1 MKKKLRIKRTLAW
14 MLAVMMILTESMVV
28 SAAPDI
34 SGGDVVVSEEPSDEV
49 PGVDVSGGDE
59 PAADVSGGDEPGTD
73 VSGGDPSEV
82 EIPDVEE
89 IEEMFPGLDES
100 YTLSAEEMAEKQEVL
115 DYSYDWANI
124 DSQDNYVAGEVV
136 FLAESEE
143 EALAYAQA
151 YNATLD
157 SYEYGVAVIKLN
169 ADPAYKEATVGD
181 VMRAAA
187 SPDSNL
193 PAVWPNYI
201 RYTCS
206 EEIETEGTQ
215 MGTYEPC
222 ADPFM
227 TVTSSYYE
235 WYHSVVNSTVAYN
248 AGYRGKGVTVAV
260 LDSGASTSHEDL
272 SGIKAIQVNST
283 LGTTPSGNHGANVA
297 GLIGARA
304 NNYGGRGIAPECN
317 LLTVK
322 VLGDD
327 GGTDSDIMRG
337 ISLAVSNNANIINMS
352 LGGMGYN
359 GTFNTYINNAYK
371 AGVAVFCAAG
381 NEYADSLCY
390 PAGYDKAISVAA
402 LNYSLGKTDFSN
414 FGKKVRYCAPGYNM
428 WSCFNSAGSGSG
440 SYLKSTTG
448 YYYGR
453 MSGTSQAT
461 PVISGCAAVL
471 WDQVPGT
478 GSTKVDNLLKLM
490 DKSCVKVNGSGLG
503 NGYVDL
509 AKALGISN
517 TVSAPN
523 KPVFKTKAGTYNS
536 KSLTVQIVTEPGT
549 TIYYSTD
556 GKAVTYKNGQLSANA
571 KTCTQTLS
579 TDGKSLIG
587 TFPISGQTAITVHAI
602 AVKNSNKL
610 ASADASAKYT
620 LKPAVT
626 AVSIKSKSGV
636 NTVAPGQKL
645 TLVSAL
651 TPDYAAN
658 KKLTWKVSPEGNGVT
673 VGASGIVSA
682 AKTAKPD
689 NYTITATS
697 VDGPTTS
704 MIISVSNPA
713 NPVTGITSKTR
724 AVTVLT
730 GKSFT
735 VSDVKVTLKDTA
747 IGSASTLTWVSD
759 DAGVATVALSGNNV
773 VITGKK
779 AGKTKITGTAKDGTG
794 KSITINVNVTQP
806 VTGLT
811 ITGSNIVS
819 QGKSVTLKAEMSAKA
834 TNAKLTWTVTPADQG
849 VTVSNGKVTASKTA
863 TLRNYII
870 AVNATDGS
878 NASASYILTVTAAQT
893 TNLSVDKKTVDVFRV
908 TNSYGAPTS
917 AKLTV
922 TCDST
927 NWSVTS
933 SNLDLV
939 KVSKSGSV
947 VTVTSTGKA
956 TGSATV
962 TIATTDG
969 SNKKV
974 TCKVNV
980 KNPATKM
987 FIAPTMGRSNC
998 VAKGTTMK
1006 MGVYLVTDS
1015 GKVEASANKFTWSS
1029 TNPSAVKVDANG
1041 TVTGMS
1047 AYGSSATIKAAA
1059 TDGSGLSASFVV
1071 YSYDK
1076 TKSLSLSGCVSG
1088 QWGYSGKVYDF
1099 PILPIAQNGGYCS
1112 YEYTAKSSSPDFS
1125 VGIQYSSSVAL
1136 VFGAN
1141 KPGKYSVT
1149 ISCNDGSTAKKTY
1162 TFIMK

>member
-28 SAAPDI
+28 SAASDI
-34 SGGDVVVSEEPSDEV
+34 SGGDAVVSEEPSDEV
-49 PGVDVSGGDE
+49 SGVDVSGGDE

-187 SPDSNL
+187 SLDSNL

-201 RYTCS
+201 RYADD
-206 EEIETEGTQ
+206 ELVDAEGTEL
-215 MGTYEPC
+215 GGYEPC
-222 ADPFM
+222 ADPYM

-235 WYHSVVNSTVAYN
+235 WYHSVVNSTIAYN

-260 LDSGASTSHEDL
+260 LDAGANTSHEDL
-272 SGIKAIQVNST
+272 SSGIKAIQVTST

-304 NNYGGRGIAPECN
+304 NNYGGRGIAPECT

-327 GGTDSDIMRG
+327 GGSDSDIMRG
-337 ISLAVSNNANIINMS
+337 INLAVQNKANIINMS
-352 LGGMGYN
+352 LGGYGYN
-359 GTFNTYINNAYK
+359 GDFNTTITNAYK

-381 NEYADSLCY
+381 NAYSDTAHY

-402 LNYSLGKTDFSN
+402 LNYSLNKTDFSN
-414 FGKKVRYCAPGYNM
+414 FGKKVKYSAPGYNM
-428 WSCFNSAGSGSG
+428 WSCFNSSDADCD
-440 SYLKSTTG
+440 YVKSSTG
-448 YYYGR
+448 YYYGS

-461 PVISGCAAVL
+461 PIISGCAAVL
-471 WDQVPGT
+471 WNQAAGT

-490 DKSCVKVNGSGLG
+490 DKGSVKVTGSGLG

-509 AKALGISN
+509 AKALGLSN

-523 KPVFKTKAGTYNS
+523 KPVFKTKPGTYNS
-536 KSLTVQIVTEPGT
+536 QSLSVTITAEPGT

-571 KTCTQTLS
+571 KTYS
-579 TDGKSLIG
+579 GA
-587 TFPISGQTAITVHAI
+587 FPISGQASITVHAI

-610 ASADASAKYT
+610 ASADVSAKYT

-645 TLVSAL
+645 TLVSTLA
-651 TPDYAAN
+651 PDYAAN
-658 KKLTWKVSPEGNGVT
+658 KKLTWTVSPAGKGVT
-673 VGASGIVSA
+673 VSNSGVVSA
-682 AKTAKPD
+682 TKTATTG

-697 VDGPTTS
+697 PDGPKATMT
-704 MIISVSNPA
+704 ISVSDPT
-713 NPVTGITSKTR
+713 NPVTGITSKTKI
-724 AVTVLT
+724 VTVLA
-730 GKSFT
+730 GKNFT
-735 VSDVKVTLKDTA
+735 VLDVKVTLKNNAT
-747 IGSASTLTWVSD
+747 GGPSSLTWVSED
-759 DAGVATVALSGNNV
+759 TDVATVALSAYNV

-819 QGKSVTLKAEMSAKA
+819 QGKSITLKADMSAKA
-834 TNAKLTWTVTPADQG
+834 TNAKLTWTVSPADKG

-863 TLRNYII
+863 TLGNYTIT
-870 AVNATDGS
+870 AKATDGS
-878 NASASYILTVTAAQT
+878 NASKSHTVTVTAAQT
-893 TNLSVDKKTVDVFRV
+893 TNLSVDKKSVDIFRV
-908 TNSYGAPTS
+908 SNSHGASTS

-933 SNLDLV
+933 SNPDLV

-947 VTVTSTGKA
+947 VTVAATGKA
-956 TGSATV
+956 TGSATI

-980 KNPATKM
+980 KNPATKLY
-987 FIAPTMGRSNC
+987 IAPTKGRSGYL
-998 VAKGTTMK
+998 AKGTSMK
-1006 MGVYLVTDS
+1006 MGVYLITES
-1015 GKVEASANKFTWSS
+1015 GKVEASANKFKWSS
-1029 TNPSAVKVDANG
+1029 SNPSAIKVDASGN
-1041 TVTGMS
+1041 VTGMS
-1047 AYGSSATIKAAA
+1047 TSRTKATIKAVA
-1059 TDGSGLSASFVV
+1059 TDGSGLSAEFVLC
-1071 YSYDK
+1071 SCDK
-1076 TKSLSLSGCVSG
+1076 TKSIYLTNKYGAKYKNNRKVDVGNAYIYYIRQIG
-1088 QWGYSGKVYDF
+1088 QNYGDCGYG
-1099 PILPIAQNGGYCS
+1099 
-1112 YEYTAKSSSPDFS
+1112 YTAKSSSPNLS
-1125 VGIQYSSSVAL
+1125 VGVEYTSYGYAL
-1136 VFGAN
+1136 VVGAN
-1141 KPGKYSVT
+1141 KKGRYTVT
-1149 ISCNDGSTAKKTY
+1149 ISCNDGSTAKATY
-1162 TFIMK
+1162 TIVVK

>member
-1 MKKKLRIKRTLAW
+1 MKRKLRIKRTLAW
-14 MLAVMMILTESMVV
+14 MLAVMMILAESMVV

-34 SGGDVVVSEEPSDEV
+34 SGGDVVVSEEPSDAV
-49 PGVDVSGGDE
+49 PGEDISGGDE

-82 EIPDVEE
+82 EIPDMEE

-100 YTLSAEEMAEKQEVL
+100 YILSAEEMAEKQEVL

-124 DSQDNYVAGEVV
+124 DSQNNYIAGEVV

-260 LDSGASTSHEDL
+260 LDSGASTGHEDL
-272 SGIKAIQVNST
+272 SGIKAIQVTST
-283 LGTTPSGNHGANVA
+283 LGTSPSGNHGANVA

-304 NNYGGRGIAPECN
+304 NNCGGRGIAPECT

-322 VLGDD
+322 VLGDN
-327 GGTDSDIMRG
+327 GGSDSDIMKG
-337 ISLAVSNNANIINMS
+337 INLAVQNKANIINMS
-352 LGGMGYN
+352 LGGYGYN
-359 GTFNTYINNAYK
+359 GDFNTTITNAYK

-381 NEYADSLCY
+381 NAYSDTTHY

-402 LNYSLGKTDFSN
+402 LNYSLNKTDFSN
-414 FGKKVRYCAPGYNM
+414 FGKKVRYSAPGYNM
-428 WSCFNSAGSGSG
+428 WSCFNTTDEYS
-440 SYLKSTTG
+440 SYVKSSTG
-448 YYYGR
+448 YYYGS

-461 PVISGCAAVL
+461 PIISGCAAVL
-471 WDQVPGT
+471 WDKAAGT
-478 GSTKVDNLLKLM
+478 GSAKVDNLLKLM
-490 DKSCVKVNGSGLG
+490 DKGSVKVTGSGLG

-509 AKALGISN
+509 AKALGLSN

-523 KPVFKTKAGTYNS
+523 KPVFKTKPGTYNS
-536 KSLTVQIVTEPGT
+536 QPLSVTITAEPGT

-571 KTCTQTLS
+571 KTYS
-579 TDGKSLIG
+579 KPIS
-587 TFPISGQTAITVHAI
+587 ISGQASITVHAI

-610 ASADASAKYT
+610 ASADVSAKYT
-620 LKPAVT
+620 LKLDVT

-636 NTVAPGQKL
+636 NIVAPGQKL
-645 TLVSAL
+645 TLVSTL
-651 TPDYAAN
+651 TPTYAAN
-658 KKLTWKVSPEGNGVT
+658 KKLTWTVSPAGKGVT
-673 VGASGIVSA
+673 LSNSGVVSA
-682 AKTAKPD
+682 AKTATPGT
-689 NYTITATS
+689 YTIKATS
-697 VDGPTTS
+697 PDGPAGTTS
-704 MIISVSNPA
+704 VTVSNPT
-713 NPVTGITSKTR
+713 NPVTGITSKTKN
-724 AVTVLT
+724 VTVLA

-735 VSDVKVTLKDTA
+735 VSDVKVTLKDNGT
-747 IGSASTLTWVSD
+747 GSASSLTWVSD
-759 DAGVATVALSGNNV
+759 NTGVATVALSGTNV
-773 VITGKK
+773 VITGKN

-794 KSITINVNVTQP
+794 KSITFNVNVTQP

-819 QGKSVTLKAEMSAKA
+819 QGKSITLKADMSAKA
-834 TNAKLTWTVTPADQG
+834 TNAKLTWTVSPADQG

-863 TLRNYII
+863 TLGNYII
-870 AVNATDGS
+870 AAKATDGS
-878 NASASYILTVTAAQT
+878 NASASRILTVTAAQT
-893 TNLSVDKKTVDVFRV
+893 TNLSVDKKSVDIFRV
-908 TNSYGAPTS
+908 SNSYGASTS
-917 AKLTV
+917 ARLTV

-933 SNLDLV
+933 SNPDLV

-947 VTVTSTGKA
+947 VTVASTGKA

-980 KNPATKM
+980 KNPATKLY
-987 FIAPTMGRSNC
+987 IAPTKGRSSYL
-998 VAKGTTMK
+998 AKGTSMK
-1006 MGVYLVTDS
+1006 MGVYLITES
-1015 GKVEASANKFTWSS
+1015 GKVEASANKFKWSS
-1029 TNPSAVKVDANG
+1029 SNPAAIKVDASGN
-1041 TVTGMS
+1041 VTGMS
-1047 AYGSSATIKAAA
+1047 TSRTKATIKAVA
-1059 TDGSGLSASFVV
+1059 TDGSGLSAEYVL
-1071 YSYDK
+1071 YSCDK
-1076 TKSLSLSGCVSG
+1076 TKSIYLTTQYGTKYKKSVKAEAGGAYEMYIRQIG
-1088 QWGYSGKVYDF
+1088 QNYGSCGYG
-1099 PILPIAQNGGYCS
+1099 
-1112 YEYTAKSSSPDFS
+1112 YTAKSSSPYLT
-1125 VGIQYSSSVAL
+1125 VGVEYTKYGYIL
-1136 VFGAN
+1136 VVGAN
-1141 KPGKYSVT
+1141 KIGRYTVT
-1149 ISCNDGSTAKKTY
+1149 ISCNDGSTAKATY
-1162 TFIMK
+1162 TIVVR

>member
-1 MKKKLRIKRTLAW
+1 MKRKLRIKRTLAW
-14 MLAVMMILTESMVV
+14 MLAVMMILAESMVV

-34 SGGDVVVSEEPSDEV
+34 SGGDVVVSEEPSDAV
-49 PGVDVSGGDE
+49 PGEDISGGDE

-82 EIPDVEE
+82 EIPDMEE

-100 YTLSAEEMAEKQEVL
+100 YILSAEEMAEKQEVL

-124 DSQDNYVAGEVV
+124 DSQNNYIAGEVV

-260 LDSGASTSHEDL
+260 LDSGASTGHEDL
-272 SGIKAIQVNST
+272 SGIKAIQVTST
-283 LGTTPSGNHGANVA
+283 LGTSPSGNHGANVA

-304 NNYGGRGIAPECN
+304 NNCGGRGIAPECT

-322 VLGDD
+322 VLGDN
-327 GGTDSDIMRG
+327 GGTDDDIMRG
-337 ISLAVSNNANIINMS
+337 INLAVQNKANIINMS
-352 LGGMGYN
+352 LGGYGYN
-359 GTFNTYINNAYK
+359 GDFNTTITNAYK

-381 NEYADSLCY
+381 NAYSDTTHY

-402 LNYSLGKTDFSN
+402 LNYSLNKTDFSN
-414 FGKKVRYCAPGYNM
+414 FGKKVRYSAPGYNM
-428 WSCFNSAGSGSG
+428 WSCFNTTDEYS
-440 SYLKSTTG
+440 SYVKSSTG
-448 YYYGR
+448 YYYGS

-461 PVISGCAAVL
+461 PIISGCAAVL
-471 WDQVPGT
+471 WDKAAGT
-478 GSTKVDNLLKLM
+478 GSAKVDNLLKLM
-490 DKSCVKVNGSGLG
+490 DKGSVKVTGSGLG

-509 AKALGISN
+509 AKALGLSN

-523 KPVFKTKAGTYNS
+523 KPVFKTKPGTYNS
-536 KSLTVQIVTEPGT
+536 QSLSVTITAEPGT

-571 KTCTQTLS
+571 KTYS
-579 TDGKSLIG
+579 KPIS
-587 TFPISGQTAITVHAI
+587 ISGQASITVHAI

-610 ASADASAKYT
+610 ASADVSAKYT
-620 LKPAVT
+620 LKLDVT

-636 NTVAPGQKL
+636 NIVAPGQKL
-645 TLVSAL
+645 TLVSTL
-651 TPDYAAN
+651 TPTYAAN
-658 KKLTWKVSPEGNGVT
+658 KKLTWTVSPAGKGVT
-673 VGASGIVSA
+673 LSNSGVVSA
-682 AKTAKPD
+682 AKTATPGT
-689 NYTITATS
+689 YTIKATS
-697 VDGPTTS
+697 PDGPAGTTS
-704 MIISVSNPA
+704 VTVSNPT
-713 NPVTGITSKTR
+713 NPVTGITSKTKN
-724 AVTVLT
+724 VTVLA

-735 VSDVKVTLKDTA
+735 VSDVKVTLKDNGT
-747 IGSASTLTWVSD
+747 GSASSLTWVSD
-759 DAGVATVALSGNNV
+759 NTGVATVALSGTNV
-773 VITGKK
+773 VITGKN

-794 KSITINVNVTQP
+794 KSITFNVNVTQP

-819 QGKSVTLKAEMSAKA
+819 QGKSITLKADMSAKA
-834 TNAKLTWTVTPADQG
+834 TNAKLTWTVSPADQG

-863 TLRNYII
+863 TLGNYII
-870 AVNATDGS
+870 AAKATDGS
-878 NASASYILTVTAAQT
+878 NASASRILTVTAAQT
-893 TNLSVDKKTVDVFRV
+893 TNLSVDKKSVDIFRV
-908 TNSYGAPTS
+908 SNSYGASTS
-917 AKLTV
+917 ARLTV

-933 SNLDLV
+933 SNPDLV

-947 VTVTSTGKA
+947 VTVASTGKA

-980 KNPATKM
+980 KNPATKLY
-987 FIAPTMGRSNC
+987 IAPTKGRSSYL
-998 VAKGTTMK
+998 AKGTSMK
-1006 MGVYLVTDS
+1006 MGVYLITES
-1015 GKVEASANKFTWSS
+1015 GKVEASANKFKWSS
-1029 TNPSAVKVDANG
+1029 SNPAAIKVDASGN
-1041 TVTGMS
+1041 VTGMS
-1047 AYGSSATIKAAA
+1047 TSRTKATIKAVA
-1059 TDGSGLSASFVV
+1059 TDGSGLSAEYVL
-1071 YSYDK
+1071 YSCDK
-1076 TKSLSLSGCVSG
+1076 TKSIYLTTQYGTKYKKSVKAEAGGAYEMYIRQIG
-1088 QWGYSGKVYDF
+1088 QNYGSCGYG
-1099 PILPIAQNGGYCS
+1099 
-1112 YEYTAKSSSPDFS
+1112 YTAKSSSPYLT
-1125 VGIQYSSSVAL
+1125 VGVEYTKYGYIL
-1136 VFGAN
+1136 VVGAN
-1141 KPGKYSVT
+1141 KTGRYTVT
-1149 ISCNDGSTAKKTY
+1149 ISCNDGSTAKATY
-1162 TFIMK
+1162 TIVVR